1 MGNNIAFQAQG
12 KTYKANVTTSSQV
25 ITVVADSP
33 CNQICV
39 ANHQPTGGTG
49 QPVYF
54 AVSNLANVTVTAPAM
69 VALNTLWCLCL
80 ARSRFTPSRIS
91 SALALICTSPLLV
104 KVRLSATLLLAR
116 AYNVR
121 SIPFGRSR

>member
-39 ANHQPTGGTG
+39 ANHQPTGAGG

-54 AVSNLANVTVTAPAM
+54 AVSNLANVTVVAPSNASPQY
-69 VALNTLWCLCL
+69 ALVSVPGTVKVYTIPYQFSPSTNMYIAFIGEGTSECY
-80 ARSRFTPSRIS
+80 FTPGEG
-91 SALALICTSPLLV
+91 L
-104 KVRLSATLLLAR
+104 
-116 AYNVR
+116 
-121 SIPFGRSR
+121 